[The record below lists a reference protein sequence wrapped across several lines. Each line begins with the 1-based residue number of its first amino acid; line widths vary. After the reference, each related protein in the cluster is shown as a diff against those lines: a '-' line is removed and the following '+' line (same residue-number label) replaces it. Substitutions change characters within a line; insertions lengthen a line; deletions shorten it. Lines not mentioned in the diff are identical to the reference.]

1 MKIANFHLID
11 KVTLKFGKSTRVSK
25 IKKYNI
31 KEGRFM
37 DLNEFRDIMKTN
49 VKLLNIELSDI
60 QLEQFYQYMNIL
72 IEWNKFMNLTGITEP
87 EEIITKHFIDSLTVL
102 DKIDKDASIID
113 VGTGAGFP
121 GIPIKI
127 AFPDTKVVLLDSLNK
142 RIKFLNDVIEKL
154 GLKKIET
161 IHGRAEE
168 LGKNKKH
175 REKYDIAIA
184 RAVAPLNILL
194 EYLMPF
200 VKVNGK
206 CLCMKGSSSEEEIK
220 NSKNAVKILGGELIK
235 TEDFY
240 IPNTDIKR
248 RIIQINKTKETNNKY
263 PRKAGTPSKEPL

>member
-1 MKIANFHLID
+1 MEINDFKKIMNN
-11 KVTLKFGKSTRVSK
+11 TLK
-25 IKKYNI
+25 
-31 KEGRFM
+31 E
-37 DLNEFRDIMKTN
+37 LNL
-49 VKLLNIELSDI
+49 KLSEL
-60 QLEQFYQYMNIL
+60 QLEQFYNYMNIL

-87 EEIITKHFIDSLTVL
+87 EEVITKHFIDSLTVL
-102 DKIDKDASIID
+102 DKIDKNASVID

-142 RIKFLNDVIEKL
+142 RIKFLNEVIEKL
-154 GLKKIET
+154 ELNNIET

-168 LGKNKKH
+168 YGRNKNH

-200 VKVNGK
+200 AKVNGK
-206 CLCMKGSSSEEEIK
+206 CLCMKGSSSEEEIE
-220 NSKNAVKILGGELIK
+220 NSKNAIKILGGEIVK

-248 RIIQINKTKETNNKY
+248 RIVQVNKVEETNNKY

>member
-1 MKIANFHLID
+1 M
-11 KVTLKFGKSTRVSK
+11 
-25 IKKYNI
+25 
-31 KEGRFM
+31 E
-37 DLNEFRDIMKTN
+37 LNEFKELMKEN
-49 VKLLNIELSDI
+49 LKELNIELSDL
-60 QLEQFYQYMNIL
+60 QLEQFYNYMNIL

-87 EEIITKHFIDSLTVL
+87 AEVITKHFVDSLTVL
-102 DKIDKDASIID
+102 DRIDKNASVID

-127 AFPDTKVVLLDSLNK
+127 AFPEAKVVLLDSLNK
-142 RIKFLNDVIEKL
+142 RIKFLNEVIEKL
-154 GLKKIET
+154 ELKNIET

-168 LGKNKKH
+168 YGRNKNH

-200 VKVNGK
+200 AKVNGK
-206 CLCMKGSSSEEEIK
+206 CLCMKGSSSEEEIE
-220 NSKNAVKILGGELIK
+220 NSKNAIKVLGGELVK
-235 TEDFY
+235 TEDFC

-248 RIIQINKTKETNNKY
+248 RIVKVNKIKETNNKY

>member
-1 MKIANFHLID
+1 MQI
-11 KVTLKFGKSTRVSK
+11 
-25 IKKYNI
+25 
-31 KEGRFM
+31 
-37 DLNEFRDIMKTN
+37 NEFKEKMN
-49 VKLLNIELSDI
+49 ENLKLLNIELSDI

-87 EEIITKHFIDSLTVL
+87 EEVITKHFIDSLTVL
-102 DKIDKDASIID
+102 DKIDEDASIID

-127 AFPDTKVVLLDSLNK
+127 AFPNTKIILLDSLNK
-142 RIKFLNDVIEKL
+142 RIKFLNEVIEKL
-154 GLKKIET
+154 ELKNIET

-168 LGKNKKH
+168 VGKNKKH

-200 VKVNGK
+200 AKVKGK

-220 NSKNAVKILGGELIK
+220 NSKNALKILGGQLIE
-235 TEDFY
+235 TEEFY

-248 RIIQINKTKETNNKY
+248 RIIQINKNKETDIKY

>member
-1 MKIANFHLID
+1 MK
-11 KVTLKFGKSTRVSK
+11 
-25 IKKYNI
+25 
-31 KEGRFM
+31 
-37 DLNEFRDIMKTN
+37 LNEFKELMKEN
-49 VKLLNIELSDI
+49 LKGLNIELSDL
-60 QLEQFYQYMNIL
+60 QLKQFYDYMNIL
-72 IEWNKFMNLTGITEP
+72 LEWNKFMNLTGITEP
-87 EEIITKHFIDSLTVL
+87 EEVITKHFIDSLTVL
-102 DKIDKDASIID
+102 DKIDKNASIID

-127 AFPDTKVVLLDSLNK
+127 AFPEAKVVLLDSLNK
-142 RIKFLNDVIEKL
+142 RIKFLNEVIEKL
-154 GLKKIET
+154 GLKNIET

-168 LGKNKKH
+168 YGRNKNH

-200 VKVNGK
+200 VKTEGK

-240 IPNTDIKR
+240 IPNTDMKR
-248 RIIQINKTKETNNKY
+248 RIIQVNKIKETNNRY